1 MRIDAME
8 QFVGLDAA
16 EAERYLILA
25 TLKHTGGNRTHAANI
40 LGISIRT
47 IRNKLHAYAQTDDDV
62 HLPSDEH

>member
-1 MRIDAME
+1 MHIDAME
-8 QFVGLDAA
+8 QLVGLDAA

-47 IRNKLHAYAQTDDDV
+47 IRNKLNAYARTDDGPV
-62 HLPSDEH
+62 LPSDEH